1 MNPGRSFEDPK
12 GSARDAPGAAAAA
25 GDLRQPDVRS
35 EAGFAA
41 AVRQALRDF
50 HRPDVLRDSPLL
62 ASRLVTAALQR
73 EPTTPPT
80 HALRTMLRE
89 HCERLGENARSE
101 RYKQVLVLTYLAPLR
116 SQQTAA
122 EALHL
127 SWSTYR
133 RRLVEA
139 TRMLAA
145 SLWEAETSASPLP
158 EAPDPAPPE
167 GSAAGS
173 AASAGRRAWIAAVA
187 ALAFLLL
194 LGGGGLL
201 LRASRARKP
210 PGVAAPRAS
219 TVAVLPFLDL
229 DHVPAMRYLSDG
241 MTDELIMRLGR
252 IPALRVVAP
261 TSSFSLRG
269 KPMDARQVGRLLG
282 AASLVEGS
290 VHRIGS
296 LLHIDVMLV
305 DTADGY
311 ERWTDEFTVDAGDVG
326 GAEGMIVRGIADQ
339 LHVAPPPPDFVWNR
353 TGAEVNPQARDFYL
367 VGLEYLNSRDPGD
380 ILQAIAYLHKAT
392 QADGS
397 YAPAWANLAMAYAVI
412 RSYQAGVRPDTYYQD
427 AFAAARK
434 AIALDPALP
443 RAYEVLGLL
452 DDQHWHWR
460 DAGRNYRRAL
470 QLDPSDATA
479 HQWYAIHLW
488 FMGRMQAALL
498 EMRIARRL
506 DPLSPIINADLG
518 RALCYAGNLQASL
531 AQYRA
536 TAAIAPNFALTYAFM
551 GETDLALGD
560 PRAALAAVHQ
570 ADRLWGRTPQYALA
584 EIGAS
589 EALLGHKG
597 GARRALDTFEQR
609 ASHRYVSGVL
619 VAWLDWRL
627 GQKARTF
634 DALRRAVSDHDF
646 LMMFVFGPLGAGV
659 RADPQFTAIR
669 SLMNLPTTSAGLR

>member
-1 MNPGRSFEDPK
+1 M
-12 GSARDAPGAAAAA
+12 AAS
-25 GDLRQPDVRS
+25 GLRQPDVRS

-62 ASRLVTAALQR
+62 ASRLLAAALQR

-80 HALRTMLRE
+80 HALRAILRE

-101 RYKQVLVLTYLAPLR
+101 RHKQILILTYLAPLR
-116 SQQTAA
+116 SQQAAA

-139 TRMLAA
+139 IRMLTA
-145 SLWEAETSASPLP
+145 SLWEAEISTTPPPGASN
-158 EAPDPAPPE
+158 PAPE
-167 GSAAGS
+167 DRAAAVAPPS
-173 AASAGRRAWIAAVA
+173 GRRPWIVAMA

-194 LGGGGLL
+194 LGGGVLL
-201 LRASRARKP
+201 LRASRGRKSP
-210 PGVAAPRAS
+210 STVAARAS

-229 DHVPAMRYLSDG
+229 DHVPAMRYLGDG
-241 MTDELIMRLGR
+241 MTDELITRLGR
-252 IPALRVVAP
+252 IPALHVVAP

-269 KPMDARQVGRLLG
+269 KPMDARQAGRLLG
-282 AASLVEGS
+282 AASIVEGS
-290 VHRIGS
+290 VQKIGS

-305 DTADGY
+305 DTANGY
-311 ERWTDEFTVDAGDVG
+311 ERWTDEFTVDASDIG
-326 GAEGMIVRGIADQ
+326 GVEDMIVRGIAGQ
-339 LHVAPPPPDFVWNR
+339 LHVASPPPDFVWNR

-367 VGLEYLNSRDPGD
+367 VGLEYLNTRDPGD
-380 ILQAIAYLHKAT
+380 ILQAIAYLQKAT
-392 QADGS
+392 QTDES
-397 YAPAWANLAMAYAVI
+397 YAPAWANLAMAYAVM
-412 RSYQAGVRPDTYYQD
+412 RSYQAGVRPDTYFQD
-427 AFAAARK
+427 AFAAAQK

-498 EMRIARRL
+498 EMRIARGL

-518 RALCYAGNLQASL
+518 RALCYAGDLRASL

-536 TAAIAPNFALTYAFM
+536 TAAIAPDFALTYAFM

-570 ADRLWGRTPQYALA
+570 ADKLWGRTPQYALA

-597 GARRALDTFEQR
+597 GARRALGALEQH
-609 ASHRYVSGVL
+609 ASRRYVSGVL

-659 RADPQFTAIR
+659 RADPRFAAIR
-669 SLMNLPTTSAGLR
+669 SL

>member
-1 MNPGRSFEDPK
+1 MNPGQSFKDPR
-12 GSARDAPGAAAAA
+12 GGARDAPPGATADA
-25 GDLRQPDVRS
+25 GGRLRQPDVRS
-35 EAGFAA
+35 EAGFTA

-50 HRPDVLRDSPLL
+50 HRPDILRRNPLL
-62 ASRLVTAALQR
+62 VSRLVTAALRR
-73 EPTTPPT
+73 EPTVPPT
-80 HALRTMLRE
+80 HALRAMLRE
-89 HCERLGENARSE
+89 HCERLGENSRSE

-116 SQQTAA
+116 SQQAAA

-133 RRLVEA
+133 RRLAEA

-145 SLWEAETSASPLP
+145 SLWEAETSASPP
-158 EAPDPAPPE
+158 HGAPSPAPE
-167 GSAAGS
+167 GSTTGS
-173 AASAGRRAWIAAVA
+173 AAPAGRRAWIAAMTV
-187 ALAFLLL
+187 LAFLFL

-201 LRASRARKP
+201 LRASRARKSA
-210 PGVAAPRAS
+210 GVAAPQAS

-229 DHVPAMRYLSDG
+229 DHVLAMRYLSDG
-241 MTDELIMRLGR
+241 ITDELIMRLGR

-269 KPMDARQVGRLLG
+269 KPMDARQAGRLLG
-282 AASLVEGS
+282 VASIVEGS
-290 VHRIGS
+290 VHRIGP

-305 DTADGY
+305 DAANGY
-311 ERWTDEFTVDAGDVG
+311 ERWTDEFTVDAGDVS
-326 GAEGMIVRGIADQ
+326 GAEDMIVRGIADQ
-339 LHVAPPPPDFVWNR
+339 LHVAPPPDFGWNR
-353 TGAEVNPQARDFYL
+353 TGAGINPQARDFYL
-367 VGLEYLNSRDPGD
+367 AGLEYLNSRDPGD

-392 QADGS
+392 QADES

-412 RSYQAGVRPDTYYQD
+412 RSYQAGARPDTYYQD

-452 DDQHWHWR
+452 DDQHWDWR
-460 DAGRNYRRAL
+460 DAGQNYRRAL

-518 RALCYAGNLQASL
+518 RALCYAGDLRASL
-531 AQYRA
+531 AQYRV
-536 TAAIAPNFALTYAFM
+536 TAAIAPDFALTYAFM
-551 GETDLALGD
+551 GEADLALGD
-560 PRAALAAVHQ
+560 PRAALAAVHH

-597 GARRALDTFEQR
+597 GARRALGALEQR
-609 ASHRYVSGVL
+609 ASRRYVSGVL
-619 VAWLDWRL
+619 VAWLDWSL
-627 GQKARTF
+627 GQKTRTI
-634 DALRRAVSDHDF
+634 DALRRAVRDHDF
-646 LMMFVFGPLGAGV
+646 LMMFVFGPLGTGV
-659 RADPQFTAIR
+659 RADPQFAAIR
-669 SLMNLPTTSAGLR
+669 SLMNLPAASARLR

>member
-1 MNPGRSFEDPK
+1 MNPGRSFEDPR
-12 GSARDAPGAAAAA
+12 GSARDVPGAAADA
-25 GDLRQPDVRS
+25 GGLRQPDVRS

-50 HRPDVLRDSPLL
+50 HRPDVLRHNPLL
-62 ASRLVTAALQR
+62 ASRLVTAALRR
-73 EPTTPPT
+73 EPATPPT
-80 HALRTMLRE
+80 HALRTMLQKY
-89 HCERLGENARSE
+89 CERLGENARSE

-116 SQQTAA
+116 SQQAAA

-139 TRMLAA
+139 THMLAA
-145 SLWEAETSASPLP
+145 SLWEAEASATPLP
-158 EAPDPAPPE
+158 EALDPAPE

-173 AASAGRRAWIAAVA
+173 AAPAGRRAWIATVA

-194 LGGGGLL
+194 LGGGILL
-201 LRASRARKP
+201 LRAPRGRKP
-210 PGVAAPRAS
+210 PGVAASRAS

-241 MTDELIMRLGR
+241 MTDELITRLGR

-261 TSSFSLRG
+261 TSSFSLRD
-269 KPMDARQVGRLLG
+269 KPMDARQAGRLLG
-282 AASLVEGS
+282 VASIVEGS
-290 VHRIGS
+290 VHRIGP

-305 DTADGY
+305 DAADGY
-311 ERWTDEFTVDAGDVG
+311 ERWTDEFTVDAGDVS
-326 GAEGMIVRGIADQ
+326 GAEDMIVRGIADQ

-353 TGAEVNPQARDFYL
+353 TGAEANPQARDFYL
-367 VGLEYLNSRDPGD
+367 VGLEYLDSRDPGD

-392 QADGS
+392 QADES

-412 RSYQAGVRPDTYYQD
+412 RSYQADVRPDTYYQD

-434 AIALDPALP
+434 AITLDPALP

-452 DDQHWHWR
+452 DDQHWDWR
-460 DAGRNYRRAL
+460 GAEQNYRRAL

-479 HQWYAIHLW
+479 HQWYAIHMW

-498 EMRIARRL
+498 EMRIAHRL
-506 DPLSPIINADLG
+506 DPLSPIISADLG
-518 RALCYAGNLQASL
+518 RALCYAGDLQASL

-536 TAAIAPNFALTYAFM
+536 TAAIAPDFALTYAFM

-560 PRAALAAVHQ
+560 PRAALAAVHH

-589 EALLGHKG
+589 EASLGHRG
-597 GARRALDTFEQR
+597 GARRALDTLEQR
-609 ASHRYVSGVL
+609 ADRRYVSGVL
-619 VAWLDWRL
+619 VAWLDWSL
-627 GQKARTF
+627 GKKAGTF
-634 DALRRAVSDHDF
+634 DVLRRAVRDHDS
-646 LMMFVFGPLGAGV
+646 LMMFVIGPLGAGV
-659 RADPQFTAIR
+659 RADPRFAAIR
-669 SLMNLPTTSAGLR
+669 SLMSLPAASTGLR

>member
-1 MNPGRSFEDPK
+1 MMNPRRFSEDPS
-12 GSARDAPGAAAAA
+12 GSAWDAPEIRMAA
-25 GDLRQPDVRS
+25 GGLKQPDVRS

-50 HRPDVLRDSPLL
+50 HRPDVLRRNPLL
-62 ASRLVTAALQR
+62 ASRLVTAALRR
-73 EPTTPPT
+73 EPMTPPT
-80 HALRTMLRE
+80 HVLRAILRE

-101 RYKQVLVLTYLAPLR
+101 RYRQVLTLTYLAPLR
-116 SQQTAA
+116 SQQAAA

-139 TRMLAA
+139 IRTLTA
-145 SLWEAETSASPLP
+145 SLWEAEASTTPPPGTSNPTP
-158 EAPDPAPPE
+158 EDRTTSVAPP
-167 GSAAGS
+167 S
-173 AASAGRRAWIAAVA
+173 GRRPWIAAMA

-194 LGGGGLL
+194 LGGGVLL
-201 LRASRARKP
+201 LRISRVRKSP
-210 PGVAAPRAS
+210 STVAARAS

-241 MTDELIMRLGR
+241 MTDELITRLGR

-261 TSSFSLRG
+261 TSSFSLRD
-269 KPMDARQVGRLLG
+269 KPMDARQAGRLLG
-282 AASLVEGS
+282 AASIVEGS
-290 VHRIGS
+290 VHRIGP
-296 LLHIDVMLV
+296 LLHIDVVLV
-305 DTADGY
+305 DAADGY
-311 ERWTDEFTVDAGDVG
+311 ERWTDEFTVDASDVS
-326 GAEGMIVRGIADQ
+326 GAEGMIVRGIANQ

-367 VGLEYLNSRDPGD
+367 VGLEYLNTRDPGD

-392 QADGS
+392 QADES
-397 YAPAWANLAMAYAVI
+397 YAPAWANLAMAYAVM
-412 RSYQAGVRPDTYYQD
+412 RSYQAGVQPDTYYQN

-452 DDQHWHWR
+452 DDQHWHWHS
-460 DAGRNYRRAL
+460 AEQNYRRAL

-498 EMRIARRL
+498 EMRIAHRL

-518 RALCYAGNLQASL
+518 RALFYAGNLQASL

-536 TAAIAPNFALTYAFM
+536 TTAMAPNFPLTYIFM
-551 GETDLALGD
+551 GETDLALGN
-560 PRAALAAVHQ
+560 PRATLTAVHK
-570 ADRLWGRTPQYALA
+570 ADRLSGRTSQYALA

-589 EALLGHKG
+589 EALLGQKDS
-597 GARRALDTFEQR
+597 ARRTLDTLEQR
-609 ASHRYVSGVL
+609 ASGRYVSGVL
-619 VAWLDWRL
+619 VAWLDWSL
-627 GQKARTF
+627 GKKAGTI
-634 DALRRAVSDHDF
+634 DALRRAVSEHDF
-646 LMMFVFGPLGAGV
+646 LMMVVFGPLGAGV
-659 RADPQFTAIR
+659 RADPQFAAIR
-669 SLMNLPTTSAGLR
+669 SLMNLPAASAGHR